1 VVGPRDPGAHP
12 MGMAASHPH
21 PDGPPASDIAGR
33 DRHTHACHANPFTHT
48 RLPTGR
54 TATLTS

>member
-1 VVGPRDPGAHP
+1 